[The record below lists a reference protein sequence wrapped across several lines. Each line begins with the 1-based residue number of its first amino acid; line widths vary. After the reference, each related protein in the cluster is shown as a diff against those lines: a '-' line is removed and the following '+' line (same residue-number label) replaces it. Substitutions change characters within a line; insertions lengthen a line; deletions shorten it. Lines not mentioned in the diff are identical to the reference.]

1 MWSLPAIVLAVS
13 VFVWLSSGRWVS
25 TDNAYV
31 KGDRAQIAPELS
43 GIIVEVP
50 VQENQHVSR
59 GQLLFKLDDQSYRL
73 SLAKI
78 DAEIETTRADIRG
91 LRAQWRT
98 KREEIK
104 AAQSQ
109 LNYAQQEF
117 ERQSDLAERK
127 IASQQK
133 LQETRMGLDVAR
145 QRISAA
151 QEDLQ
156 RIEAQ
161 LAGDPKIRTD
171 DHPRVKQMVAARDEA
186 LLQLRRTTIE
196 SPLDGIVSKRP
207 VPGSYATAGVP
218 VMVVVADTDLW
229 IEANFKETE
238 LTLVRPGQTAIVKV
252 DTYPDAECT
261 GKVASIAQATGAEF
275 AVLPPQNA
283 SGNWVKVVQRIPVR
297 IAVTC
302 REGDPP
308 LARRH
313 EHDGRDRHR
322 PQPLD
327 RRPLER
333 ARQDLR
339 PVERVGHGQAMT
351 PVDPAV
357 RRRRGLIT
365 IVVMMATI
373 MHALDGT
380 IANVALPSI
389 QGSLSATQEQVSW
402 VVTSYIVASAIMTPF
417 AGFSATRFGLRR
429 TLVDLRD
436 RLHHRVDAVRGGP
449 DARPARAVPRPAGR
463 LWRGA
468 GAGLAGHHDGH
479 LSARGAGQ
487 GDGDVGRR
495 HHDRSDRRPVARR
508 LADRRV
514 HLALGV
520 LRQPAGRPAVRRRH
534 PDTGA
539 RHRTRS
545 AGGRSTCWASS
556 CSPSPS
562 AASSSCSIAASSSTG
577 SIRSRSSSRPWWR
590 ASPSRCS

>member
-1 MWSLPAIVLAVS
+1 MWSLPAIVLAIS

-171 DHPRVKQMVAARDEA
+171 DHPRVKQMVASRDEA

-238 LTLVRPGQTAIVKV
+238 LTLVRPGQKAIIFV
-252 DTYPDAECT
+252 DTYPDAQCT
-261 GKVASIAQATGAEF
+261 GTVASIAQATGAEF

-283 SGNWVKVVQRIPVR
+283 SGNWVKVVQRLPVR
-297 IAVTC
+297 LRLVE
-302 REGDPP
+302 RPGEPP
-308 LARRH
+308 LRS
-313 EHDGRDRHR
+313 G
-322 PQPLD
+322 
-327 RRPLER
+327 
-333 ARQDLR
+333 
-339 PVERVGHGQAMT
+339 MT
-351 PVDPAV
+351 AYV
-357 RRRRGLIT
+357 
-365 IVVMMATI
+365 
-373 MHALDGT
+373 
-380 IANVALPSI
+380 SI
-389 QGSLSATQEQVSW
+389 
-402 VVTSYIVASAIMTPF
+402 
-417 AGFSATRFGLRR
+417 
-429 TLVDLRD
+429 
-436 RLHHRVDAVRGGP
+436 
-449 DARPARAVPRPAGR
+449 
-463 LWRGA
+463 
-468 GAGLAGHHDGH
+468 
-479 LSARGAGQ
+479 
-487 GDGDVGRR
+487 
-495 HHDRSDRRPVARR
+495 
-508 LADRRV
+508 
-514 HLALGV
+514 
-520 LRQPAGRPAVRRRH
+520 
-534 PDTGA
+534 DTK
-539 RHRTRS
+539 RTRS
-545 AGGRSTCWASS
+545 LSTIFGSGPAV
-556 CSPSPS
+556 
-562 AASSSCSIAASSSTG
+562 AA
-577 SIRSRSSSRPWWR
+577 RP
-590 ASPSRCS
+590 

>member
-1 MWSLPAIVLAVS
+1 MERRIVARAVMWSLPAIVLAVS
-13 VFVWLSSGRWVS
+13 VFVWLSSGRYVS

-50 VQENQHVSR
+50 VQENQRVSR
-59 GQLLFKLDDQSYRL
+59 GQLLFKLDDQAYRL
-73 SLAKI
+73 ALAKI

-117 ERQSDLAERK
+117 ERQSDLADKK

-186 LLQLRRTTIE
+186 LLQLRRTTID

-218 VMVVVADTDLW
+218 IMVVVADTDLW

-238 LTLVRPGQTAIVKV
+238 LTLVRPGQSAIIRV

-283 SGNWVKVVQRIPVR
+283 SGNWVKVGQRIPVR
-297 IAVTC
+297 ISVTC

-308 LARRH
+308 L
-313 EHDGRDRHR
+313 
-322 PQPLD
+322 
-327 RRPLER
+327 
-333 ARQDLR
+333 
-339 PVERVGHGQAMT
+339 RVGMSTTVEIDTGHS
-351 PVDPAV
+351 
-357 RRRRGLIT
+357 R
-365 IVVMMATI
+365 
-373 MHALDGT
+373 
-380 IANVALPSI
+380 SI
-389 QGSLSATQEQVSW
+389 GSLLSGLARALGLSSASAT
-402 VVTSYIVASAIMTPF
+402 AKP
-417 AGFSATRFGLRR
+417 
-429 TLVDLRD
+429 
-436 RLHHRVDAVRGGP
+436 
-449 DARPARAVPRPAGR
+449 
-463 LWRGA
+463 
-468 GAGLAGHHDGH
+468 
-479 LSARGAGQ
+479 
-487 GDGDVGRR
+487 
-495 HHDRSDRRPVARR
+495 
-508 LADRRV
+508 
-514 HLALGV
+514 
-520 LRQPAGRPAVRRRH
+520 
-534 PDTGA
+534 
-539 RHRTRS
+539 
-545 AGGRSTCWASS
+545 
-556 CSPSPS
+556 
-562 AASSSCSIAASSSTG
+562 
-577 SIRSRSSSRPWWR
+577 
-590 ASPSRCS
+590 